1 LAEYVKRGKGESASV
16 MGNKGKE
23 VGKWKE
29 GRWLGDEWER
39 DR

>member
-1 LAEYVKRGKGESASV
+1 MYQLLGK
-16 MGNKGKE
+16 NGKE